1 MSARRIESMKNQE
14 TKETVVTRKERRDLP
29 EIASAC
35 FALILQ
41 LRRLSDFG
49 DRDMLRQRVRELLR
63 QVERDARDA
72 GYAEE
77 DIRLSVYALTAFLD
91 ETIIA
96 SEWSHKEDWLAN
108 PLQLESY
115 ARFDAGEEFFVRL
128 EKLRQRPYAQAGVL
142 KIYYLCM
149 ALGFKGKY
157 QFQEKEKLRQM
168 IEDTYADLTS
178 VKGKP
183 AEILSLHGSRKDEI
197 VSVVARDVPLWVIA
211 VFALALGFGFYLV
224 MTLLV
229 SQAANGVVQ
238 VMDSIL

>member
-1 MSARRIESMKNQE
+1 MKNQE
-14 TKETVVTRKERRDLP
+14 TKETIGTKKEKRDLS
-29 EIASAC
+29 EIASGC
-35 FALILQ
+35 LALILQ

-49 DRDMLRQRVRELLR
+49 DRTVLRQRVRELLH

-77 DIRLSVYALTAFLD
+77 DIRLAVYALIAFLD

-96 SEWSHKEDWLAN
+96 SEWSQKEDWLAN

-115 ARFDAGEEFFVRL
+115 ARFDAGEEFFVQL
-128 EKLRQRPYAQAGVL
+128 EKLRQRPSAHASVL

-157 QFQEKEKLRQM
+157 QLLEKEKLRQM

-183 AEILSLHGSRKDEI
+183 TEVLSPHGSRKDEI
-197 VSVVARDVPLWVIA
+197 VSVVARDVPLWVMG

-229 SQAANGVVQ
+229 SQAANTAIQ
-238 VMDSIL
+238 VMDRVL